1 MYRCD
6 SIPRL
11 GVPAYRW
18 WSECLHGIARNGNAT
33 VFPMPIGLAATFD
46 DALVHEVADAISTEG
61 RVLFEMAR
69 KRGNLSKYTGL
80 TYYSP
85 SINIFRDPRWGR
97 GQETYGEDPFLT
109 STMGV
114 AYVKGLQAMT
124 RNILK

>member
-1 MYRCD
+1 
-6 SIPRL
+6 
-11 GVPAYRW
+11 
-18 WSECLHGIARNGNAT
+18 
-33 VFPMPIGLAATFD
+33 MPYQRKVVCI
-46 DALVHEVADAISTEG
+46 
-61 RVLFEMAR
+61 FEMAR

-114 AYVKGLQAMT
+114 AYVKGLQGDDPKY
-124 RNILK
+124 LKVAACAKHYAAYSGYSHDAKMVLQYYRRRYVSDISPRFQGIGKRS